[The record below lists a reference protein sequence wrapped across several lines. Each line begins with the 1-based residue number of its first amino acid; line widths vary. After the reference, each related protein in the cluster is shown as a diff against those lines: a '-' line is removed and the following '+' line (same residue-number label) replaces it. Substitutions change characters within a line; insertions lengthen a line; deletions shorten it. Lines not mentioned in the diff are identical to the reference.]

1 MKKLLF
7 VPLGLFLLLAIAI
20 AVVLIRGRDPHEIP
34 SPLIN
39 KVAPAFQLP
48 QLHEPRK
55 TLSAQDMRGKVW
67 LLNFWG
73 TWCIACREEHPLLL
87 DYAKENAVP
96 IVGVDYKYSSD
107 NSDERAAAVQ
117 LLAQLG
123 NPYSLT
129 VYDDNGRVSI
139 DYGVY
144 GAPESFL
151 IDKQGVI
158 RFKQIG
164 PITEEVWRKSI
175 VPLARQ
181 LNNE

>member
-1 MKKLLF
+1 MKKLVFIPLALF
-7 VPLGLFLLLAIAI
+7 IGLVVFLFIGL
-20 AVVLIRGRDPHEIP
+20 RHDPREIP

-39 KVAPAFQLP
+39 KAAPSFQLP
-48 QLHEPRK
+48 QLHDPQK

-73 TWCIACREEHPLLL
+73 TWCIACREEHPWLLE
-87 DYAKENAVP
+87 YAKSNAVP
-96 IVGVDYKYSSD
+96 IVGIDYKYSSD
-107 NSDERAAAVQ
+107 TSDERTAAMRM
-117 LLAQLG
+117 LAEVG

-129 VYDDNGRVSI
+129 VYDADGRVSI

-151 IDKQGVI
+151 IDKSGVI

-164 PITEEVWRKSI
+164 PITEDVWRDKI

-181 LNNE
+181 LNQ

>member
-1 MKKLLF
+1 MKKLVF
-7 VPLGLFLLLAIAI
+7 IPLALFLVVVASFTVLL
-20 AVVLIRGRDPHEIP
+20 LRGRDPREIP

-39 KVAPAFQLP
+39 KAAPAFRLP
-48 QLHEPRK
+48 QLHEPNK

-73 TWCIACREEHPLLL
+73 TWCIACREEHPWLLE
-87 DYAKENAVP
+87 YAKANALP

-107 NSDERAAAVQ
+107 TSDERTNAVQ
-117 LLAQLG
+117 VLAQLG
-123 NPYSLT
+123 NPYSFT
-129 VYDDNGRVSI
+129 VYDGSGRVSI

-151 IDKQGVI
+151 IDKNGVI

-164 PITEEVWRKSI
+164 PITDDVWRDKI

-181 LNNE
+181 LNQ

>member
-1 MKKLLF
+1 MKKLVFIPLALF
-7 VPLGLFLLLAIAI
+7 IGLVVFLFIGL
-20 AVVLIRGRDPHEIP
+20 RHDPREIP

-39 KVAPAFQLP
+39 KAAPSFQLP
-48 QLHEPRK
+48 QLHDPQK

-73 TWCIACREEHPLLL
+73 TWCIACREEHPWLLE
-87 DYAKENAVP
+87 YAKSNAVP
-96 IVGVDYKYSSD
+96 IVGIDYKYSSD
-107 NSDERAAAVQ
+107 TSDERTAAMRM
-117 LLAQLG
+117 LAEIG

-129 VYDDNGRVSI
+129 VYDADGRVSI

-151 IDKQGVI
+151 IDKNGVI

-164 PITEEVWRKSI
+164 PITEDVWRDKI

-181 LNNE
+181 LNQ